1 MNELQIQKMNLAHS
15 NNSIHSG
22 KTKSKKATSQFFTN
36 QNMQLSVDGNLGEIN
51 ASHEEEE

>member
-1 MNELQIQKMNLAHS
+1 MNLAHS